1 MKTGRDYKFWFCTG
15 SQDLYGDECLRKVA
29 EHSKIIVEE
38 LNKSGV
44 LPFEVVW
51 KPAFWVIQHKFL
63 RFFKKKKYSMYEL
76 KIVRDYKEGKVTKEQ
91 LDKCSTCDMCATIN
105 DGLSAASKEQLVG
118 KTGEEIVDADI
129 AKQMEK

>member
-1 MKTGRDYKFWFCTG
+1 MMNKTILCPCKPNCPERFNACK
-15 SQDLYGDECLRKVA
+15 LEC
-29 EHSKIIVEE
+29 
-38 LNKSGV
+38 
-44 LPFEVVW
+44 
-51 KPAFWVIQHKFL
+51 
-63 RFFKKKKYSMYEL
+63 KKYSMYEL

-129 AKQMEK
+129 AKQMEIK